1 MKDRKPLILAAAFT
15 TAFLSAYGSFMPAG
29 HSLKESRGD
38 GLLKLHN
45 THLNETIMVQ
55 YRNANGSY
63 NRKALKEIN
72 HALRCRQTN
81 KERKIRVDL
90 LEMVDQIQDHFEAQ
104 RVDVISGYRSKQLN
118 EYLWIIGRKVSRNS
132 PHMYGQA
139 MDIRLP
145 GVKTALLRDYADS
158 LNHRGGVGYYP
169 SNQFV
174 HVDVGMKRRW

>member
-1 MKDRKPLILAAAFT
+1 MVT
-15 TAFLSAYGSFMPAG
+15 
-29 HSLKESRGD
+29 
-38 GLLKLHN
+38 
-45 THLNETIMVQ
+45 VQ

-63 NRKALKEIN
+63 DRKALKEIN
-72 HALRCRQTN
+72 HILRCRQTN
-81 KERKIRVDL
+81 RERKIRVDL
-90 LEMVDQIQDHFEAQ
+90 LEMVDQIQDHFEAAQ
-104 RVDVISGYRSKQLN
+104 VDVISGYRSKQLN

-145 GVKTALLRDYADS
+145 GVKTTLLRDYADH
-158 LNHRGGVGYYP
+158 LNLKGGVGYYP

>member
-1 MKDRKPLILAAAFT
+1 MIRRKVFILAASA
-15 TAFLSAYGSFMPAG
+15 TAFVLAYGLATPSG
-29 HSLKESRGD
+29 HSLREIRGD
-38 GLLKLHN
+38 GLLTLHN
-45 THLNETIMVQ
+45 THLNETVTVQ
-55 YRNANGSY
+55 YRNENGSY

-90 LEMVDQIQDHFEAQ
+90 LEMVDQIQDHFAAK

-145 GVKTALLRDYADS
+145 GVKTAELRDYADN
-158 LNHRGGVGYYP
+158 LNRKGGVGYYP

>member
-1 MKDRKPLILAAAFT
+1 MKHIKPSILFASGAAFLL
-15 TAFLSAYGSFMPAG
+15 AFGLGMPAG
-29 HSLKESRGD
+29 HGLRDMRGD
-38 GLLKLHN
+38 GFISLYN
-45 THLNETIMVQ
+45 THLNESVTVQ
-55 YRNANGSY
+55 YRNVNGSY

-72 HALRCRQTN
+72 HVLRCRQTN

-90 LEMVDQIQDHFEAQ
+90 LEMVDQIQDHFGVSE
-104 RVDVISGYRSKQLN
+104 VDVISGYRSKQLN

-145 GVKTALLRDYADS
+145 GVKTALLRDYADG
-158 LNHRGGVGYYP
+158 LNLKGGVGYYP